1 MPSTQRHLSSLTVVP
16 QRIQRARAHFHSS
29 VCPFFKTSGFG
40 PSEVVKNALT
50 ALTRKIHE
58 FRGTKGPAMVQ
69 NRCLCGFE
77 TKREAFA

>member
-1 MPSTQRHLSSLTVVP
+1 MIKSLGLGVKI
-16 QRIQRARAHFHSS
+16 RGDSYSHSDL
-29 VCPFFKTSGFG
+29 
-40 PSEVVKNALT
+40 A
-50 ALTRKIHE
+50 RKIHE